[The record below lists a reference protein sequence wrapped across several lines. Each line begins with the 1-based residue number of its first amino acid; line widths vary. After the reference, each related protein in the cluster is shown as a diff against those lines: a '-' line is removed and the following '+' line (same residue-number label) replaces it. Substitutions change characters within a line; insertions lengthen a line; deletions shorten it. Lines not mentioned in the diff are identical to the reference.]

1 MTPRSFDNCT
11 CDQVLEYLDS
21 SPDLEIGPSAVG
33 LLRHIEQCPNCT
45 AELQARRA
53 LRDRLR
59 RAVHSIEVPQNLD
72 YRVRAVIRPKVR
84 RMPSRPWIM
93 AVAACLAIAFGLD
106 VAYQLGRLRF
116 TTESQNA
123 YIASIS
129 LRIPSVMAIGL
140 KDHVHCA
147 VYRKYPKAPP
157 ANESLLEKL
166 GLADSGLLAIVQH
179 NVPSDF
185 RAMIAH
191 HCSYKAR
198 KYTHIVMQSDSH
210 LMSLVIAKKGEGENL
225 GASGMGAMLSEAGIP
240 LYTARVRRFHL
251 DAFETHD
258 HLVYVVSDLSAEKNS
273 QLMTA
278 MAPALKTFLQKQES

>member
-1 MTPRSFDNCT
+1 M
-11 CDQVLEYLDS
+11 
-21 SPDLEIGPSAVG
+21 EIAPTAVE
-33 LLRHIEQCPNCT
+33 LLRHVEQCRNCA
-45 AELQARRA
+45 AEINTRRA

-59 RAVHSIEVPQNLD
+59 GAVHSIDAPLNLD
-72 YRVRAVIRPKVR
+72 DRIRAAIRPNLR
-84 RMPSRPWIM
+84 SMPSRPWIM

-157 ANESLLEKL
+157 SNESLLANL
-166 GLADSGLLAIVQH
+166 GLADSGLLAIVQP

-191 HCSYKAR
+191 HCSYKGR
-198 KYTHIVMQSDSH
+198 KYTHIVMQSESH
-210 LMSLVIAKKGEGENL
+210 LMSLVIAKKGEGEGL
-225 GASGMGAMLSEAGIP
+225 GASGMRAMLSQSGIS
-240 LYTARVRRFHL
+240 LYTVGVQRFRL
-251 DAFETHD
+251 DSFETHD
-258 HLVYVVSDLSAEKNS
+258 HLVYVVSDLGAEKNS
-273 QLMTA
+273 QLMLS
-278 MAPALKTFLQKQES
+278 MAPALKEFLQKQES